1 MSRAYHGLTTQR
13 DLNSVKKRMAKSTIH
28 RTVAVMDKNDRM
40 IALIWDNTDKRSGR
54 KNLLNTIRMIT
65 LYANGTSF
73 KTACELTG
81 LKVRGCEPWKNADW
95 FKECVQIAKDRM
107 DAELDGKFTGIVNKG
122 ADNLAEQLELGESV
136 LAKDGSLVRKPVSA
150 KDTAIITSIVFDK
163 RNLLRG
169 KPTGITESKSS
180 SDRLSELQE
189 KFKQFAAATEVEG
202 EVIEQESE

>member
-13 DLNSVKKRMAKSTIH
+13 DLNSVKKRMAKSPTH

-122 ADNLAEQLELGESV
+122 ADNLMDQLDNGEQV
-136 LAKDGSLVRKPVSA
+136 LNKDGSLARKPVSA

-163 RNLLRG
+163 RSLLRG
-169 KPTGITESKSS
+169 KPTNIMENKST
-180 SDRLSELQE
+180 DERLANLQA
-189 KFKQFAAATEVEG
+189 KFKEFAAATEIEG
-202 EVIEQESE
+202 EIVPNT